1 VSEILQIMEET
12 YYPQEYDA
20 LLLALDVIADALLS
34 LEKEPPV
41 EKVIQEYLASENFV
55 EDAETYCHEMGW
67 REPE

>member
-1 VSEILQIMEET
+1 MRDH
-12 YYPQEYDA
+12 YYPQEYEA
-20 LLLALDVIADALLS
+20 CLLALDVIADAILS

-55 EDAETYCHEMGW
+55 EDAETYCQEMGW

>member
-1 VSEILQIMEET
+1 MSKILQVMRD
-12 YYPQEYDA
+12 YCYPQEYEA
-20 LLLALDVIADALLS
+20 YLLALDVIADAILCLG
-34 LEKEPPV
+34 KGQG